1 MESDLEATDMHANG
15 LDGAAIHLTT
25 RLRPFSCCPDATRC
39 HTVAHKA
46 SSQKLSAIVVLC
58 KFFERP
64 HSVDAADL
72 AWCTACAR
80 HEPKAA
86 AIRGNHSSAQPACS
100 ALSRSRGVWPQVCY
114 SACGARHPL
123 RVRGSMPH
131 VAARAP
137 ACASY
142 ICAYCVI
149 DIALCTR
156 KPYTHGTRTRYR

>member
-1 MESDLEATDMHANG
+1 MGGICSMESDLEATDMHANG

-100 ALSRSRGVWPQVCY
+100 ALSWSRGAWPLVRY
-114 SACGARHPL
+114 SACGARHTL
-123 RVRGSMPH
+123 RATRGGASDGRH
-131 VAARAP
+131 GDSSIARATGP
-137 ACASY
+137 HRPRGGS
-142 ICAYCVI
+142 
-149 DIALCTR
+149 D
-156 KPYTHGTRTRYR
+156 